1 VMQNDATTWSSP
13 PMSLR
18 DLESSGTTRDGVSIT
33 LRPVHHDDEPL
44 LQDLFAH
51 LSREDVRF
59 RFLGA
64 IRELS
69 HALANRLLT
78 LDYDRQLALVA
89 IHDGVPLG
97 VARYAATDPDK
108 HSAEYAIV
116 VRSDWHGRGVGYL
129 LLTRLIAIAAQHGIG
144 ELFGLVLRDNQPML
158 KMCRTLGFASD
169 PEPTDAALIRVRKA
183 LCSP

>member
-1 VMQNDATTWSSP
+1 MSP
-13 PMSLR
+13 R
-18 DLESSGTTRDGVSIT
+18 DLKSTDTTRDVVSIT
-33 LRPVHHDDEPL
+33 LRPVHPDDEPL

-59 RFLGA
+59 RFFA
-64 IRELS
+64 PMRELS

-89 IHDGVPLG
+89 LHDGAPLG

-129 LLTRLIAIAAQHGIG
+129 LLTRLMAIAAQHGIG
-144 ELFGLVLRDNQPML
+144 ELFGLVLHDNQPML
-158 KMCRTLGFASD
+158 KMCRTLGFTSG
-169 PEPTDAALIRVRKA
+169 PELTDATLIRVSKA
-183 LCSP
+183 LGSPKS